1 MKNKKVNIK
10 TIDKVDGTI
19 TLVMDMET
27 YEDHKTK
34 REHKALEDGFNKA
47 LFAMKDFMEK
57 KNYEDWTEKK
67 FKESCNSSGYY
78 DGTEN
83 CNFFYIK
90 MIKDIIDLKK

>member
-19 TLVMDMET
+19 TLV
-27 YEDHKTK
+27 
-34 REHKALEDGFNKA
+34 EDGFNKA